1 MKLGKEAEGAMS
13 MNLNRL
19 KWVAIAMP
27 LAFVGFLRLTTEGV
41 LGSVLGPWY
50 ASLIFA
56 AALSLG
62 VFFFATIVFGWLD
75 RSQKE
80 SEARTRELQSL
91 NDLGRKL
98 TGSLERGA
106 IVNVVLQAAVELLE
120 ARAVALS
127 LDDENG
133 APATWRALGDG
144 ADDLERAAGAVSPA
158 EAWRQGA
165 VHVVTEAG
173 QPALLLS
180 APMGGSNRIGVLY
193 ALLEPESPGSLAN
206 IHSLM
211 YALANQASAAL
222 DRSRLFEDV
231 QRRERH
237 ARALYEVGLEIV
249 SSQDLQRVLS
259 QVTTHAC
266 KLVHARA
273 AVLCLVN
280 ESDGRLSLV
289 QTAGDT
295 TTILAEDGDGFGLA
309 PAIRPRGGDGPPAT
323 CPVLSGAHGGHT
335 IRSSLIVGNSV
346 VGELCVI
353 HEPYQRFTGDQ
364 RALVAGLADMAA
376 IAIHNSRLL
385 DRERQVAVLEERDH
399 LAREMHDTLAQ
410 VLGYL
415 HLKAATTRK
424 RLHAGETER
433 AEEELQEMQDLAHE
447 AYVDVREAIL
457 GLRETV
463 APAGGIAGSLRQY
476 LQKFG
481 RQSGIEAVLRM
492 QGTVATT
499 LAPDAEIQLLRVV
512 QEALTNVRK
521 HAGAAK
527 AIVRLDN
534 EDDCLRITI
543 EDDGQGFDSSRLDRE
558 EGRSF
563 GLRSMRERVEGAGG
577 RFSVESSPG
586 NGTHITVLL
595 PLEQGGGL
603 HVAYQDSAG

>member
-1 MKLGKEAEGAMS
+1 MS

-41 LGSVLGPWY
+41 FGSVLGPWY
-50 ASLIFA
+50 AALIFS

-62 VFFFATIVFGWLD
+62 VFFFATLVFGWLD
-75 RSQKE
+75 RSQKV

-98 TGSLERGA
+98 TGSLERAA
-106 IVNVVLQAAVELLE
+106 IVNVVLETAVELLE
-120 ARAVALS
+120 ARAAALS
-127 LDDENG
+127 LDGEEG
-133 APATWRALGDG
+133 APGTWRALGDG
-144 ADDLERAAGAVSPA
+144 TDDLERAAAVSPA
-158 EAWRQGA
+158 ETWRQGA
-165 VHVVTEAG
+165 AHVVTDTGE
-173 QPALLLS
+173 PALLVS
-180 APMGGSNRIGVLY
+180 APVGGAHRIGVLY
-193 ALLEPESPGSLAN
+193 ALLEPGSPGSLSNA
-206 IHSLM
+206 HSLM
-211 YALANQASAAL
+211 HALANQASAAL
-222 DRSRLFEDV
+222 DRGRLFEDV

-249 SSQDLQRVLS
+249 SSQDLQRVLG

-280 ESDGRLSLV
+280 ETDGRLSLV

-295 TTILAEDGDGFGLA
+295 TTLLAADGDGFGLA
-309 PAIRPRGGDGPPAT
+309 PVGMRPRTGDGPPAT
-323 CPVLSGAHGGHT
+323 CPVFADAFKGDT
-335 IRSSLIVGNSV
+335 IRSSLIVGSSL

-353 HEPYQRFTGDQ
+353 PEAQQRFTGDQ

-492 QGTVATT
+492 PGGVATT

-527 AIVRLDN
+527 AIVRLEN
-534 EDDCLRITI
+534 EDECLRITI
-543 EDDGQGFDSSRLDRE
+543 EDDGQGFDASRLDRE

-563 GLRSMRERVEGAGG
+563 GLRSMRERVERAGG

-586 NGTHITVLL
+586 HGTQIIVLL

-603 HVAYQDSAG
+603 RVAYQDSAGG

>member
-1 MKLGKEAEGAMS
+1 MS

-19 KWVAIAMP
+19 KWLAIAMP

-41 LGSVLGPWY
+41 FGSALGPWY

-62 VFFFATIVFGWLD
+62 VFFFATVVFGWLD
-75 RSQKE
+75 RSQKV

-98 TGSLERGA
+98 TGALERTI
-106 IVNVVLQAAVELLE
+106 IVNVVLETAVGLLE

-127 LDDENG
+127 LDDEEG
-133 APATWRALGDG
+133 VTATWRALGAG
-144 ADDLERAAGAVSPA
+144 SDDLKRAAGAPSPV
-158 EAWRQGA
+158 ETSRQGA
-165 VHVVTEAG
+165 AHVVTEDG
-173 QPALLLS
+173 EPALLLS
-180 APMGGSNRIGVLY
+180 APLGGSNRIGVLY
-193 ALLEPESPGSLAN
+193 ALLAPEQSGSLAN
-206 IHSLM
+206 VHSLM
-211 YALANQASAAL
+211 YALANHASAAL
-222 DRSRLFEDV
+222 DRGRLFEDV

-249 SSQDLQRVLS
+249 SSQDLQRVLR

-266 KLVHARA
+266 KLVEARA

-295 TTILAEDGDGFGLA
+295 ATILADDGDGFGLA
-309 PAIRPRGGDGPPAT
+309 PAVIRPRGGDGPPFT
-323 CPVLSGAHGGHT
+323 CPVLSGAHDGQT
-335 IRSSLIVGNSV
+335 IRSSLIVGNSL

-353 HEPYQRFTGDQ
+353 HEPHQRFTADQ

-463 APAGGIAGSLRQY
+463 APAGGLAGSLRQY

-492 QGTVATT
+492 PANVATT

-527 AIVRLDN
+527 ATVRLGN

-543 EDDGQGFDSSRLDRE
+543 EDDGQGFDSSRLARE

-563 GLRSMRERVEGAGG
+563 GLRSMRERVERAGG

-586 NGTHITVLL
+586 HGTHITVLL

-603 HVAYQDSAG
+603 RVAYQDSAG